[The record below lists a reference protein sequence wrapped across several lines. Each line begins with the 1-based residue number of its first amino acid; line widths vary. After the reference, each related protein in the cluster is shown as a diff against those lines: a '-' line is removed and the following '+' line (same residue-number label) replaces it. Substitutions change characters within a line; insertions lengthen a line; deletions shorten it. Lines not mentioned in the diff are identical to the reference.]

1 MGERRRETGNM
12 GRGKGDRRREK
23 GDGRKETGERIQKT
37 EESRG
42 EKGNRRRETGE
53 GRRGGEGYITY
64 MTYRYSRTVLRS
76 RRRCEGPTPAP
87 P

>member
-42 EKGNRRRETGE
+42 EKGTEDGRRRRE
-53 GRRGGEGYITY
+53 RVYHLY
-64 MTYRYSRTVLRS
+64 DVHTVLRR

-87 P
+87 PSITKRNSE